1 MLLLIF
7 LNKLDSSRENIL
19 EKGRRKMQTV
29 PDGSKEKKCQT
40 ILTMI
45 QTQHFTQ
52 RYYERIL
59 GKQVTTLS
67 PSAMRD
73 HVYEDI
79 NKKLLPREKLILDF
93 FSNSQNVVK
102 LPFNKYYQLIVCN
115 NTLITIYH

>member
-1 MLLLIF
+1 
-7 LNKLDSSRENIL
+7 
-19 EKGRRKMQTV
+19 MQTV

-79 NKKLLPREKLILDF
+79 NKKLLPREKLMLDI
-93 FSNSQNVVK
+93 FSTSQNVVR
-102 LPFNKYYQLIVCN
+102 LPFNKHYQLIVCN

>member
-1 MLLLIF
+1 
-7 LNKLDSSRENIL
+7 
-19 EKGRRKMQTV
+19 MQTV

-59 GKQVTTLS
+59 GKEVTDLS
-67 PSAMRD
+67 SRTMRD

-79 NKKLLPREKLILDF
+79 NKKLLPREKLMLDI
-93 FSNSQNVVK
+93 FSTSQNVVR

>member
-79 NKKLLPREKLILDF
+79 NKKLLPREELMLDI
-93 FSNSQNVVK
+93 FSTSQNVVR

>member
-1 MLLLIF
+1 VLLLIF

-79 NKKLLPREKLILDF
+79 NKKLLPREKLMLDI
-93 FSNSQNVVK
+93 FSTSQNVVR

>member
-79 NKKLLPREKLILDF
+79 NKKLLPREKLMLDI
-93 FSNSQNVVK
+93 FSTSQNVVR